1 MSHTA
6 SNSHLSWDSVLLL
19 LFLSFVYYVIGRCS
33 SNGLYSMLYIG
44 CAMGILQCLII
55 HEGGLYV
62 IYFMEHGFDLNRVF
76 GPIQLAPYMPQM
88 ISGSDTDD
96 SGNEKED

>member
-1 MSHTA
+1 MFY
-6 SNSHLSWDSVLLL
+6 L
-19 LFLSFVYYVIGRCS
+19 
-33 SNGLYSMLYIG
+33 G
-44 CAMGILQCLII
+44 CAIGVLQCLII

-62 IYFMEHGFDLNRVF
+62 VYIMEHGFDLNRVF
-76 GPIQLAPYMPQM
+76 GPIQLAPYMPQI